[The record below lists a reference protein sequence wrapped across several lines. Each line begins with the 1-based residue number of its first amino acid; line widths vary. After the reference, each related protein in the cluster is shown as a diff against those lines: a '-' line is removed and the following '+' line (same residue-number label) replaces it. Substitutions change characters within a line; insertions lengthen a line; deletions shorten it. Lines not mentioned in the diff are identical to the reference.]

1 MKCFIDTNV
10 LLYAR
15 DNTAPSKL
23 RRAHAWLTA
32 LSERDA
38 VVLSAQ
44 RLREYYWNLRGLDRS
59 MAAVAALRADL
70 ASLDRFVPDLLRIDW
85 MADAWSLQDRHGL
98 SFPDSL
104 LVAAALK
111 EGCSIFLSEDMNDD
125 QRIEGLTV
133 VDPFSNQPGEVLVSA

>member
-10 LLYAR
+10 LLYAK

-23 RRAHAWLTA
+23 RRANEWLTA
-32 LSERDA
+32 LSARNA

-44 RLREYYWNLRGLDRS
+44 SLREYYWNLLRLDRS
-59 MAAVAALRADL
+59 AGAVTRLRADI
-70 ASLDRFVPDLLRIDW
+70 ASLDGFVPDLLRIDW

-98 SFPDSL
+98 SFWDSL

-111 EGCSIFLSEDMNDD
+111 EGCSIFLSEDMNDG
-125 QRIEGLTV
+125 QWIENLTV
-133 VDPFSNQPGEVLVSA
+133 IDPFSNQPGEVLGSA